1 MWNFHGSCFLLLDL
15 GQEFP
20 RRGVTQFCRF
30 PEVQESFSLDFQKSV
45 NIAIL
50 YPHPPP
56 PLFAFFS
63 GIGIAPFPPSRGQV
77 GSHNLAEFPGVHAL
91 KFLSKGSYL
100 AILIKVINMKIKLSG
115 CGQGVG
121 VQKSITLPP
130 PVWIFSGIPTPLAI
144 M

>member
-1 MWNFHGSCFLLLDL
+1 M
-15 GQEFP
+15 
-20 RRGVTQFCRF
+20 
-30 PEVQESFSLDFQKSV
+30 
-45 NIAIL
+45 
-50 YPHPPP
+50 
-56 PLFAFFS
+56 
-63 GIGIAPFPPSRGQV
+63 
-77 GSHNLAEFPGVHAL
+77 HAL